1 MLGGSPSQQTV
12 ASEGLSWDPLL
23 VSKARSLLVGGGA
36 SQRISIIY
44 KYVHA
49 NMWQIVMHVHAYMVY
64 VLYPPKKNR
73 WRIHEK
79 SNMLWLGDSTQHI
92 VPSCSFRSQ
101 LHFVSIIPST
111 FSASEK
117 TRFLMKFSVFYKD
130 RSVPPKKRQPSDP
143 DFVKGALVLSID
155 VPTGVIY
162 TRYT

>member
-1 MLGGSPSQQTV
+1 MRLFCVHTYMLGGSPSQQTV

-79 SNMLWLGDSTQHI
+79 SNMLWLGDFNSTYRSKLFLQKSTAFCFNH
-92 VPSCSFRSQ
+92 SFHLLCIRKN
-101 LHFVSIIPST
+101 T
-111 FSASEK
+111 FSNE
-117 TRFLMKFSVFYKD
+117 VFC
-130 RSVPPKKRQPSDP
+130 
-143 DFVKGALVLSID
+143 VL
-155 VPTGVIY
+155 
-162 TRYT
+162 